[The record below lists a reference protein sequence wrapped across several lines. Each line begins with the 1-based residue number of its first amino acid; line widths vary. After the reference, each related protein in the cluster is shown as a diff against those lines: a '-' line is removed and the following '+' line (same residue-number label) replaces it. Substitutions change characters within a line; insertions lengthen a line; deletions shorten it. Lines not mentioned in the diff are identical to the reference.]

1 MALNCTEDDSLIFV
15 GSGCTGAVHKLV
27 HCLSLDQMHQPPVV
41 FVSPFE
47 HHSNLL
53 LWQES
58 KGTEVSVSLQY
69 IGDVLYALSYIEQIS
84 VELINNHKLVMKF
97 IVSLICN
104 VSILTGS
111 TPI

>member
-1 MALNCTEDDSLIFV
+1 MVLSPICIHRSIIRVALNCTEDDSLIFV

-27 HCLSLDQMHQPPVV
+27 HCLSLDQMDQPPVV

-58 KGTEVSVSLQY
+58 KGTEVSVSLPFS
-69 IGDVLYALSYIEQIS
+69 YA
-84 VELINNHKLVMKF
+84 
-97 IVSLICN
+97 
-104 VSILTGS
+104 
-111 TPI
+111 